1 MTIPSAARV
10 LLPQGAALA
19 WPTSAADAERVMA
32 LPPGAPVA
40 LADRRVGSRAR
51 LRRDAARLGV
61 AIDAE
66 YVVLPT
72 WSQATFVANDDPTSV
87 RWLMSTLATTPPDL
101 RRGRLAIHVALRVWG
116 SLAAAGRPG
125 ARLAARL
132 LTVVAPGRLVIGR
145 RR

>member
-1 MTIPSAARV
+1 VTIPSAARV
-10 LLPQGAALA
+10 LLPQGATLA
-19 WPTSAADAERVMA
+19 WPSRSEDNEAVMA

-51 LRRDAARLGV
+51 LRRDAVRLGV

-72 WSQATFVANDDPTSV
+72 WNRAMFVANDDPSSV
-87 RWLMSTLATTPPDL
+87 LWLMSTLATTPPDI
-101 RRGRLAIHVALRVWG
+101 RRGRLTIHVALASWRL
-116 SLAAAGRPG
+116 LAAAGRPG
-125 ARLAARL
+125 AGLAARL
-132 LTVVAPGRLVIGR
+132 LTLVTPARLVIGR